1 MEKNKKEILLLPC
14 YEHDIREYVKR
25 CYSHIPLTPVYQLTP
40 QEEKEFQ
47 EENKRARLLDKI
59 EDGEEIDKE
68 KLSQDEKFLLWKMK
82 YGRKEV

>member
-25 CYSHIPLTPVYQLTP
+25 CYSHIPLTPVCQLTP
-40 QEEKEFQ
+40 EEEKEFQ
-47 EENKRARLLDKI
+47 EDKRRSELLDKI